1 MMLREFLKKWSF
13 DDQKEV
19 HLFKDTDVPG
29 IMRTLCIIWDIVWSG
44 CYYYP
49 HFNNEEIET

>member
-1 MMLREFLKKWSF
+1 MMLREFLKKWSYY
-13 DDQKEV
+13 DQKEV

-29 IMRTLCIIWDIVWSG
+29 IMLTLCIIWDIVWSG
-44 CYYYP
+44 CYYCL